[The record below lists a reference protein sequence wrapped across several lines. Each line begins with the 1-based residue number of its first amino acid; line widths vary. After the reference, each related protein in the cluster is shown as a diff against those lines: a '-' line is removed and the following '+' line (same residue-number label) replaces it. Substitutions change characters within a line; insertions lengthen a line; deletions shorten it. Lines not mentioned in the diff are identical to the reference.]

1 MWLSVVA
8 VMGLVW
14 LLGLTILVAALVR
27 HIGAIQVVAASGAG
41 GKGFN
46 FDTDGPALFRPLP
59 VKAADG
65 LEASGVS
72 TDEDRVA
79 IFLSSSCGTCWERA
93 SEIVAQGRGLG
104 KLVLLVTGGN
114 VRGLEQIRMVLDGT
128 GVPAIY
134 DPLAHDI
141 VKALDISSTPFG
153 FRFAGGRIIAKAYL
167 RGPADFEGLLAAA
180 APGPSIRISRDLERS
195 NVDV

>member
-141 VKALDISSTPFG
+141 VKALDIGSG
-153 FRFAGGRIIAKAYL
+153 MWCR
-167 RGPADFEGLLAAA
+167 
-180 APGPSIRISRDLERS
+180 
-195 NVDV
+195 